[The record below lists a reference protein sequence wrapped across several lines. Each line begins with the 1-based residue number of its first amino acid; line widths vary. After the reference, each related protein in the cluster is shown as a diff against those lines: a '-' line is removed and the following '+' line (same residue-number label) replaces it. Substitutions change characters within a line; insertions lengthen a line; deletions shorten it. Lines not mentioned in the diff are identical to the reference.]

1 MFAVISP
8 IMETQQNIKDTV
20 RQIFTEYLNTNGHR
34 KTPERF
40 AILDTI
46 YSIEGHFGIDALY
59 LMMMNQEKFR
69 VSRATLYNT
78 INLLISAR
86 LVIKHQ
92 FGHSSQYEK
101 SYKRETHHHQ
111 ICTQCG
117 TVTEFQN
124 EELKNAIGSVKLN
137 RFQMSHYSI
146 YIYGLCAKCVRANKK
161 KEKSKNNNNKEK

>member
-1 MFAVISP
+1 
-8 IMETQQNIKDTV
+8 METQQNIKDTV

-124 EELKNAIGSVKLN
+124 EDLKNAIGSVKLN

>member
-1 MFAVISP
+1 
-8 IMETQQNIKDTV
+8 METQQNIKDTV